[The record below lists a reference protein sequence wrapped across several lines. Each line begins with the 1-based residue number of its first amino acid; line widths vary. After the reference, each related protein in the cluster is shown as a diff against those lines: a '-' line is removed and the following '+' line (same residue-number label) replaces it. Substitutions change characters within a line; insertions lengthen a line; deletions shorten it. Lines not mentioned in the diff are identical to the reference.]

1 MSRLETLKEN
11 LASRRQYATLQRE
24 SFDGADLASVRLRSL
39 WFTRCTFRETDLRQA
54 TLDGCHFKLCDLRGA
69 NLSGASMRGV
79 TLAGCDLTGA
89 DLRAADLTG
98 ARFGLVLT
106 GAPPHGLTNATDAK
120 LDKAVLRDLQLEE
133 VIGWPIIADQLA
145 PEARTHAAGVDQALE
160 PII

>member
-1 MSRLETLKEN
+1 MSSMGRLPTLKEK

-24 SFDGADLASVRLRSL
+24 SFDRADLASVRLRPL

-98 ARFGLVLT
+98 ARFGRVLT
-106 GAPPHGLTNATDAK
+106 GAPSHGLTNATDVK

-133 VIGWPIIADQLA
+133 VIGWPI
-145 PEARTHAAGVDQALE
+145 TG
-160 PII
+160 